1 MRDSLIQLCY
11 PSNCIIT
18 SFCTVCMVVTA
29 PMLVVGFQ
37 VIYSVVDEAVGN
49 KFTCLEIFSGGPLDN
64 NASVLFYT
72 RDGSAVGK
80 YTRDVFFLV

>member
-1 MRDSLIQLCY
+1 
-11 PSNCIIT
+11 
-18 SFCTVCMVVTA
+18 MVVTA

-49 KFTCLEIFSGGPLDN
+49 KFTCLEIFSGGPLNN

-80 YTRDVFFLV
+80 YYILKKSS